1 MQNKWTE
8 LVQIWNKGDLVQRTV
23 GHGSPGHPWDGW
35 LVRNPW
41 QENVEVIFKKGKVPR
56 VLNEK
61 EMRCKSGIII
71 DEKSTPK
78 QNKIEILANYPTST
92 ATARRF

>member
-71 DEKSTPK
+71 DEKSTPE
-78 QNKIEILANYPTST
+78 QTKIEILGPKLS
-92 ATARRF
+92 

>member
-78 QNKIEILANYPTST
+78 HFLDLKKKSKLS
-92 ATARRF
+92 